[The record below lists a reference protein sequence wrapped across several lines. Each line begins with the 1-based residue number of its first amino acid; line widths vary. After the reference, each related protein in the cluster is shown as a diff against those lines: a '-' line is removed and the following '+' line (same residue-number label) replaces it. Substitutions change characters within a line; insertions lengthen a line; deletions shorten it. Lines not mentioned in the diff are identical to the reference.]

1 MRMGLAF
8 ACIMQ
13 GTEEGA
19 PLVDVSQTL
28 HRLRLRP
35 AGDVKTTKL
44 QTLTPNSKLIIHH
57 FRPAAPILT
66 GYDAMVVHGWPR
78 PLLEAVCRGAS
89 GITNRDLLDL
99 AGNSF
104 VGMVFAA
111 LLLSLIATLPSEK
124 LAFPGDADD
133 DGDGEI
139 IEICDTLAS
148 LFDM

>member
-8 ACIMQ
+8 ACIIT

-28 HRLRLRP
+28 NRLRLRP

-111 LLLSLIATLPSEK
+111 LLLSLLATLPSEK
-124 LAFPGDADD
+124 LAFPGDAD

>member
-1 MRMGLAF
+1 MARRQS
-8 ACIMQ
+8 C
-13 GTEEGA
+13 
-19 PLVDVSQTL
+19 
-28 HRLRLRP
+28 RP
-35 AGDVKTTKL
+35 SFPIRSL
-44 QTLTPNSKLIIHH
+44 SSTP

-111 LLLSLIATLPSEK
+111 LLLSLLATLPSGK
-124 LAFPGDADD
+124 LAFPGDADG
-133 DGDGEI
+133 GDGEI